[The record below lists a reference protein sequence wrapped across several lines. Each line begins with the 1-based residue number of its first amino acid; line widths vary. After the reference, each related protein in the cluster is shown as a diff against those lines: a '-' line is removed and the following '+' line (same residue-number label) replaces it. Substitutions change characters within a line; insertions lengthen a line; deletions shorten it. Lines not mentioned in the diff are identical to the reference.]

1 MQRSR
6 LSRACARRVEQAP
19 YKTEKQGTLA
29 QCQSGAILLY
39 IADKYDA
46 RVKTPKD
53 RALGAQWVQFA
64 STDMV
69 RARLRPVQCRFR
81 HDRKQCSPHITC
93 MERVA

>member
-1 MQRSR
+1 MRGPD
-6 LSRACARRVEQAP
+6 AR
-19 YKTEKQGTLA
+19 KTEHPGTLA

-53 RALGAQWVQFA
+53 RALGAQWVLFA

-69 RARLRPVQCRFR
+69 RARLRPVQCSFW
-81 HDRKQCSPHITC
+81 HDRKRSSLHITSMGMHC
-93 MERVA
+93 MRSD